1 MKKIYFFLWF
11 SAFLTA
17 NGLAQVEKIE
27 NTIQQNKVEAHLRFL
42 ASDELKGRDTGSPEL
57 EIAARYIA
65 ERFRSYGLRIVEG
78 ADHFFQP
85 VKLISEKPPSKA
97 VFSFQ
102 RKEFHIGD
110 DLLILAGDSM
120 EVKAPVVY
128 ANYALPED
136 LAGLDVKGKIVVARA
151 GTPKENNPQSFFFS
165 SRNKVAD
172 ITERGGLA
180 LIELYRSNQMP
191 WTLLVRYLNTEQLS
205 LDNEKKNHKEIPLV
219 WLNDPQGE
227 QLNLFQDKTSVI
239 GTLNIAKKDRKEIP
253 AKNVVAVIEGTD
265 SELKDQYVILSA
277 HYDHVGVGKS
287 TGGQDSIYNGAR
299 DNAIGTTALLSAAEY
314 FGQSPPK
321 RSVLFLAVTAEEKGM
336 LGSTWYANHP
346 LIPLD
351 QMVFN
356 LNTDGAG
363 YNDTSKVTV
372 IGLERTTAE
381 EELRSASQAFRLTA
395 IQDPVPEQNLYD
407 RSDNVSF
414 ASKGIPA
421 VDFAPGI
428 TAFDAEIMKHYHQVS
443 DEVESLNFN
452 YLEKFMEAYT
462 LAAQNIANMAM
473 RPFWREGD
481 KYENEGKEL
490 YGK

>member
-1 MKKIYFFLWF
+1 MKIIGFFLWF
-11 SAFLTA
+11 TVLIMTGS
-17 NGLAQVEKIE
+17 LAQVEKIQ
-27 NTIQQNKVEAHLRFL
+27 NTVQQHAVEAHLRFL

-65 ERFRSYGLRIVEG
+65 EEFRSYGLKPVKG
-78 ADHFFQP
+78 AEDFFQP
-85 VKLISEKPPSKA
+85 VNLVSEKPPSRA
-97 VFSFQ
+97 VFSYQEQDFNL
-102 RKEFHIGD
+102 GD
-110 DLLILAGDSM
+110 DLLILSGDSM
-120 EVKAPVVY
+120 EIKAPVIY
-128 ANYALPED
+128 ANYGLAED
-136 LAGLDVKGKIVVARA
+136 LKGMDIKGKIVVAKA
-151 GTPKENNPQSFFFS
+151 GTPAENSPQSYFFS
-165 SRNKVAD
+165 SRDKLAS
-172 ITERGGLA
+172 IKAKGGLA

-191 WTLLVRYLNTEQLS
+191 WTLLVKYLNTEQLS
-205 LDNEKKNHKEIPLV
+205 LDEEKEDHTEVPLV

-227 QLNLFQDKTSVI
+227 QLSIFQGKKVST
-239 GTLNIAKKDRKEIP
+239 GTLSIAKKERKEIP
-253 AKNVVAVIEGTD
+253 AKNVVAMVEGTD
-265 SELKDQYVILSA
+265 PKLKDQYIILSA

-287 TGGQDSIYNGAR
+287 GGQDSIYNGAR
-299 DNAIGTTALLSAAEY
+299 DNAIGTAALLSAAEY
-314 FGQSPPK
+314 FGQNPPK
-321 RSVLFLAVTAEEKGM
+321 RSLLFLAVTAEEKGM
-336 LGSTWYANHP
+336 LGSAWYTSNP

-381 EELRSASQAFRLTA
+381 EELVAASQAFELSA
-395 IQDPVPEQNLYD
+395 IKDPMPEQNLYD

-414 ASKGIPA
+414 AIKGIPA

-428 TAFDAEIMKHYHQVS
+428 TAFDQEIMKNYHQAS
-443 DEVESLNFN
+443 DEVESLNFS
-452 YLEKFMEAYT
+452 YLEKFVEAYT
-462 LAAQNIANMAM
+462 LAAQRIANMQE